1 MGMAQPQTEDKHK
14 LDRVT
19 ISMTSVTQLG
29 DNTAAPQT
37 ADDSMDQI
45 RELLVGDQQRRSGAR
60 METLEARLKALE
72 EDMVRRFDA
81 LNARIDALTEETK
94 AGRRAAF
101 EELSRGV
108 AELGERVRN
117 LSQS

>member
-1 MGMAQPQTEDKHK
+1 
-14 LDRVT
+14 
-19 ISMTSVTQLG
+19 MTSVSQFG
-29 DNTAAPQT
+29 GSSAPAQST
-37 ADDSMDQI
+37 DDSMEQI
-45 RELLVGDQQRRSGAR
+45 RELLVGEQQRRSGAR
-60 METLEARLKALE
+60 LDTIEARLKALE

-81 LNARIDALTEETK
+81 LNARLDALAEETK
-94 AGRRAAF
+94 AGRRTAF

>member
-1 MGMAQPQTEDKHK
+1 
-14 LDRVT
+14 
-19 ISMTSVTQLG
+19 MTSITQLG
-29 DNTAAPQT
+29 DSTTAGPS

-45 RELLVGDQQRRSGAR
+45 RELLVGEQQRRSGER
-60 METLEARLKALE
+60 MDTLDARLKALE

-81 LNARIDALTEETK
+81 LNARLDALAEETK
-94 AGRRAAF
+94 TGRRAAF